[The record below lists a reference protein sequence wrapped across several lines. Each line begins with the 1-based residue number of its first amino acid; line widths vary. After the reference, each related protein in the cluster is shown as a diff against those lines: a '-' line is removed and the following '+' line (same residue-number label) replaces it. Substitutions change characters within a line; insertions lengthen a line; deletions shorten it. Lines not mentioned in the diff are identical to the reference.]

1 MNGYLLD
8 TNVFS
13 ELTKPAPAPH
23 VEDFLRRSKDRVF
36 ISVFSI
42 GEVRKGIALTP
53 SANRRAELEDWL
65 DNEIMP
71 WLGARV
77 LPVTLHI
84 AERWG
89 DLAAQLKV
97 KGKPRPVVD
106 AILAATAF
114 RHDLVVATR
123 NVADYDDMG
132 VMVMNPWES

>member
-1 MNGYLLD
+1 M
-8 TNVFS
+8 
-13 ELTKPAPAPH
+13 
-23 VEDFLRRSKDRVF
+23 
-36 ISVFSI
+36 
-42 GEVRKGIALTP
+42 
-53 SANRRAELEDWL
+53 EDWL
-65 DNEIMP
+65 DNEVMP

-77 LPVTLHI
+77 LPVTLES

-114 RHDLVVATR
+114 RHDLVIATR

-132 VMVMNPWES
+132 VTVMNPWEG